1 MADIVAANKA
11 KAAAKAEAEAAEVAA
26 SPAETAAVP
35 AAEEAAKP
43 EETPAAAA
51 EEATAEKPARKPRKT
66 AAKKTT
72 ARKPRAAGKSEKHPL
87 ALIIMDGYGYRDSE
101 MGNAIRTAKTPNM
114 DKFLADCP
122 NTLIGASG
130 MDVGLPNGQMGNSEV
145 GHTNIGAGRIVYQE
159 LTRIT
164 KSIEDGDFFE
174 NEAFQHAVDQCL
186 WFDSTLHI
194 FGLMSDGGVHSHID
208 HICALLELA
217 KKKGLTKV
225 CVHCF
230 MDGRDTP
237 PTSGAGYVQKVV
249 NKINE
254 LGIGCISTISGRYY
268 AMDRDKRWDRLERAY
283 NAIVRGEAPVY
294 EGEPVQAVLN
304 SYENNVTDEFIEPVI
319 ITPGANVRKDDAV
332 IFANFR
338 PDRAREITRAI
349 VDPDFDGFFRE
360 DGNLP
365 VKFVCM
371 TQYDATM
378 PNVEVAFKPQ
388 SLTNTFGE
396 YIAEKGLTQLRIAET
411 EKYAHVTFFFN
422 GGVEKEYKNEERALI
437 KSPSV
442 ATYDL
447 KPEMSA
453 NEVTDEVLARIASD
467 KYDVIILNFANCDM
481 VGHTGV
487 FDAAVKAV
495 ETVDACVGKVVDAL
509 TAKGGAALITADHGN
524 ADQMLEED
532 GVSPFTA
539 HSTNPVPLVLVGR
552 DDVKALAAGGV
563 LADLAPTMLELLGL
577 DKPEEMTGKSLI
589 VK

>member
-396 YIAEKGLTQLRIAET
+396 YIADKGLTQLRIAET